1 MIAPT
6 EDAPWYIDVRP
17 YNSSEYMS
25 LDLCRYLPRR
35 AMIGEV
41 VVIHDRPAV
50 FLAVIKKRWMKL
62 IREVERQY
70 SSTLEPAKKEGL
82 LQELERLHCYIFSSK
97 IEDDF
102 ADVRFIAPTQINQIE
117 SCFTAYIAV
126 PLDDA
131 ALQQLLLCL
140 QPKGLIVLY
149 SQDPLAHVRFTINQH
164 KY

>member
-6 EDAPWYIDVRP
+6 DDTPWYIDVRP

-41 VVIHDRPAV
+41 IVLHERPAV

-82 LQELERLHCYIFSSK
+82 LQELERLHTYIFSSK

-102 ADVRFIAPTQINQIE
+102 ADVRFVTPEQIDQIE
-117 SCFTAYIAV
+117 SCFTVYIATI
-126 PLDDA
+126 LNDN
-131 ALQQLLLCL
+131 ALQQLLLRL
-140 QPKGLIVLY
+140 QPRGLIVLY
-149 SQDPLAHVRFTINQH
+149 SQDPTAHLRFRRLLA
-164 KY
+164 